1 MTLLP
6 GWDILSKYK
15 ANKPFLPQVAFVK
28 CMVTILRKVANTVSK
43 RNWVQIRREIYP
55 FVSLIF
61 SEIYSPHRQS
71 YISLCSHLHS
81 SLRNSFKV
89 CFRRMNALL
98 LNTASSKDIIL
109 HLYCQTQ
116 PEGGFLG
123 WEGTLHSKT
132 FFQHPQKDPSGLM
145 LGI

>member
-98 LNTASSKDIIL
+98 WPLKITGIYVVHIHK
-109 HLYCQTQ
+109 CKQM
-116 PEGGFLG
+116 
-123 WEGTLHSKT
+123 
-132 FFQHPQKDPSGLM
+132 LM
-145 LGI
+145 HRV